1 MESNIWEPEP
11 GIERRL
17 DITGCC
23 PKIEKICKPE
33 TCPTPDCPK
42 HFEIIEL
49 SGNPQ
54 MCCKN
59 YTCGILS
66 FLSHTIIN
74 YITIQRKKINILHFI
89 CRTSQSLYL

>member
-1 MESNIWEPEP
+1 MYIFISVCNKETCPEMESNVWEPEP

-33 TCPTPDCPK
+33 TCPKPDCPK
-42 HFEIIEL
+42 HFETMEHP
-49 SGNPQ
+49 GNPQ

-59 YTCGILS
+59 YTCGKYILI
-66 FLSHTIIN
+66 LL
-74 YITIQRKKINILHFI
+74 NI
-89 CRTSQSLYL
+89 